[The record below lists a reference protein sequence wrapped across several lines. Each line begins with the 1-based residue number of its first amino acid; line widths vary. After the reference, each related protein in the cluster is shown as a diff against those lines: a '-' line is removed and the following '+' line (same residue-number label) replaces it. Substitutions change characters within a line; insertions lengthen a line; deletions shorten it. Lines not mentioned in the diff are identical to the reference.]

1 MLRTTTTIGRF
12 NMGVTTF
19 LSEWRWFIAL
29 TATVLAMMWASTN
42 NADGSGVGTSIP
54 APSPT
59 TTNKVRRTKKK
70 KGNAQTQAIEGVS
83 SLHAAVIGAFH
94 DDWKGGAIVSY
105 GDHLMLAVEFYGP
118 LPNRGIDGE
127 MVFVDKPIGR
137 NRKAIDLGRIF
148 LEGETIR
155 YIKAKNENDFFRLLS
170 KYKQGLSSKGLI
182 DVKSGLPIYIV
193 KIRN

>member
-1 MLRTTTTIGRF
+1 
-12 NMGVTTF
+12 MGVTTF

-29 TATVLAMMWASTN
+29 TATVLAMVWASTN
-42 NADGSGVGTSIP
+42 NVDGSGVGTSIP

-59 TTNKVRRTKKK
+59 TTNKDRRTKKK

-155 YIKAKNENDFFRLLS
+155 YIKAKNENDFFRRLS